1 MINIFIPYM
10 GLGIIVVLIC
20 FAIRGLFDMVG
31 ALEWIG
37 TFLYA
42 TMLAVFSTIIVMVTF
57 GGIGFVVGFIL
68 HLFGFDALWFL

>member
-1 MINIFIPYM
+1 MIDIFIPYM
-10 GLGIIVVLIC
+10 VLGIIVVLIC
-20 FAIRGLFDMVG
+20 FAIIGLFDIVG

-42 TMLAVFSTIIVMVTF
+42 TMLAIFCTTIVMVGL
-57 GGIGFVVGFIL
+57 GGIGYIVGFIL